1 MIKNIIFDLGNVI
14 LKDYPNIVLDQ
25 VKIDKEQYESIKNNF
40 FADWKALDLG
50 LSTLKEHLEKCKFN
64 FKIAPEVEELMLC
77 YYKYR
82 PFNDKVLELIKLLKE
97 KQYKLYILSNNNKEA
112 EKYLTELPIFKN
124 FDGWVFSCDYQLTK
138 PDPKLYNILF
148 ETYNLKPEECFFID
162 DKQTNIEIGKKL
174 GMNGFVLDYKNDGT
188 DALIKQLKI
197 EKIL

>member
-25 VKIDKEQYESIKNNF
+25 VKIDKEQYESIKSNF

-50 LSTLKEHLEKCKFN
+50 LSTLKEHLEKCEFN
-64 FKIAPEVEELMLC
+64 FKIAPEVEKLMLC

-82 PFNDKVLELIKLLKE
+82 PFNDEVLELIKLLKE

-124 FDGWVFSCDYQLTK
+124 FDGWVFSCDYQLKK

>member
-25 VKIDKEQYESIKNNF
+25 VKIDKEQYESIKSNF
-40 FADWKALDLG
+40 FSDWKALDLG

-64 FKIAPEVEELMLC
+64 FKITPEVEALMLC

-82 PFNDKVLELIKLLKE
+82 PFNDEVLELIKLLKE

-112 EKYLTELPIFKN
+112 EKYLTGLPIFKN
-124 FDGWVFSCDYQLTK
+124 FDGWVFSCDYQLKK

-148 ETYNLKPEECFFID
+148 ETCNLKPEECFFID

-188 DALIKQLKI
+188 NALIKQLKI

>member
-40 FADWKALDLG
+40 FTNWKALDLG

-112 EKYLTELPIFKN
+112 EKYLTE
-124 FDGWVFSCDYQLTK
+124 
-138 PDPKLYNILF
+138 
-148 ETYNLKPEECFFID
+148 TYNLKPEECFFID